1 MPGLRYARCVS
12 EPEAIPREM
21 SEDDLLAAIRRI
33 LSGGGPGL
41 HLGPGDDA
49 ALVDLGGR
57 LGVLTMDMLVEGVH
71 FERSTISPRDLGY
84 KAIAV
89 NVSDVAAMGGSPRY
103 ALVGLALPRGIE
115 AAWVVDA
122 FGGMREAADE
132 YALALAGG
140 DLSAAESVVVSVA
153 VTGEVARNGAVTWSG
168 AQAGDRILVT
178 GALGASAGGLRLARE
193 QGESSRE
200 ALTSGWGRALLA
212 THFRPV
218 ARVGEGQTLAARGA
232 TAMIDI
238 SDGLAI
244 DLTRLCRESG
254 VAAVLRLADVPVAEG
269 LEELSRVTE
278 ADPLDLA
285 LHGGEDYELLVTLP
299 PAAVEDARRSLEER
313 FGTPLTEIGEITEGE
328 GVTAVDAAGVET
340 PLVARGW
347 DHFAP

>member
-1 MPGLRYARCVS
+1 
-12 EPEAIPREM
+12 M
-21 SEDDLLAAIRRI
+21 SEDELLAAIRRI

-49 ALVDLGGR
+49 ALVDLGER

-71 FERSTISPRDLGY
+71 FDRSTISPRDLGY

-140 DLSAAESVVVSVA
+140 DLSAAESVMVSVA
-153 VTGEVARNGAVTWSG
+153 VTGEVARNGAVRRSG
-168 AQAGDRILVT
+168 AGPGDRVLVT
-178 GALGASAGGLRLARE
+178 GSLGGSAGGLRLARATAGRAGTGGT
-193 QGESSRE
+193 GESFRE
-200 ALTSGWGRALLA
+200 ALASEWGRDLLA
-212 THFRPV
+212 THFRPA

-232 TAMIDI
+232 TSMIDV

-244 DLTRLCRESG
+244 DLTRLCRESR
-254 VAAVLRLADVPVAEG
+254 VAAIVRLADVPVAAE
-269 LEELSRVTE
+269 LEELSRLTE
-278 ADPLDLA
+278 SDPLDLA

-299 PAAVEDARRSLEER
+299 SAAVEDAQRSLQER

-328 GVTAVDAAGVET
+328 GVTAVDAAGVEA
-340 PLVARGW
+340 PLEARGW